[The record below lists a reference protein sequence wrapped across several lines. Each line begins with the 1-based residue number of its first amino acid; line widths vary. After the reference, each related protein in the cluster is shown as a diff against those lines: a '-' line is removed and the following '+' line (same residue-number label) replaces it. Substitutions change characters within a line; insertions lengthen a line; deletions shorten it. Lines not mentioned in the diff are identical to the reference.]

1 MAGTPII
8 PPSPSPIPSQTTGP
22 ADGDLAN
29 AASVNVAFLD
39 LMDGVLGLRL
49 ASYGRTANVHCRS
62 IDGTTIVI
70 DALGSVI
77 LTTGGATSWISF
89 LNSVQQTV
97 TAATAYGGVL
107 GNNTRYFLYAY
118 NNAGTLDF
126 IVNTTLPNASRTYE
140 NGNTDRA
147 FVTSFV
153 TNGSGIIIPY
163 VQENRCVTYYTP
175 GQNPSMAMNTAGAVW
190 TDVDPNATTPMVPTW
205 AQSVALYLII
215 LNTDNTAGGDVF
227 SLRAKA
233 VTAVGYTNA
242 AKFYTVGAANHY
254 VQSLTDTTTL
264 CTNSSQVFQYQWAT
278 GGVGRSTTGYI
289 AGWSY

>member
-1 MAGTPII
+1 
-8 PPSPSPIPSQTTGP
+8 
-22 ADGDLAN
+22 
-29 AASVNVAFLD
+29 
-39 LMDGVLGLRL
+39 MDGVLGLRL

-126 IVNTTLPNASRTYE
+126 VVNTTLPNASRTYE

-163 VQENRCVTYYTP
+163 VQNDRAVEYTTP
-175 GQNPSMAMNTAGAVW
+175 GQNPSMTMNTAGAVW
-190 TDVDPNATTPMVPTW
+190 TDVNPNATTPMVPTW
-205 AQSVALYLII
+205 AQSVDLYLV
-215 LNTDNTAGGDVF
+215 LTNSDSTAGGDAF

-233 VTAVGYTNA
+233 ITSVGYTGA
-242 AKFYTVGAANHY
+242 AKIYVVGAVDHY
-254 VQSLTDTTTL
+254 VQALYDTTSL
-264 CTNSSQVFQYQWAT
+264 STNTSQIFQYQWAT
-278 GGVGRSTTGYI
+278 GGVGRAATGYI
-289 AGWSY
+289 AGWRY